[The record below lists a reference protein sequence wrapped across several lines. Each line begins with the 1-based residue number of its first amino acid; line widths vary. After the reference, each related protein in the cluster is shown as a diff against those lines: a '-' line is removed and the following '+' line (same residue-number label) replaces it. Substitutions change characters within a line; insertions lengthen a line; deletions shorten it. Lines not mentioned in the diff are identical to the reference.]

1 MMREWAAIV
10 AGRLV
15 AATSRG
21 LRLGGGTTLPGRAA
35 LALAPRIVTT
45 LSSRLP
51 RGVVLI
57 SGTNGK
63 TTTAR
68 LLGGILDA
76 AGLVTIHN
84 RAGAN
89 LLSGIAAA
97 LVEQASAFGRPRGEV
112 GLFEVDEATL
122 PAADAATRPRGLLPL
137 T

>member
-1 MMREWAAIV
+1 MRREWAAI
-10 AGRLV
+10 AAARLV

-35 LALAPRIVTT
+35 LALAPRIVST

-68 LLGGILDA
+68 LLGGILDT
-76 AGLVTIHN
+76 AGLVAIHN

-89 LLSGIAAA
+89 LLSGVAAA
-97 LVEQASAFGRPRGEV
+97 LVEHAGSGGRPHGAI
-112 GLFEVDEATL
+112 GPFE
-122 PAADAATRPRGLLPL
+122 G
-137 T
+137 